1 MLEKKKQ
8 HKSCKNKA
16 NFVLEESV
24 EDGRILLGTDV
35 LSNLFLVKSRVL
47 TQKRRYFHRIEW
59 FCEQA
64 VLLEES
70 NSVLGFDIEEFCA
83 VVVQL
88 LLVSPLE

>member
-64 VLLEES
+64 VFLEES
-70 NSVLGFDIEEFCA
+70 NSVLGFDIEEFGA